1 MERMQPVATG
11 RAGQPAVEE
20 RNIVFTDLTGEEMLA
35 ELVLPDTQHGEYT
48 IPLSEG
54 LPTKEIPGHNDPRYA
69 QWKAA
74 MEWEN
79 ILVPLAIKRLTRQ
92 QEITDLRP
100 GCRLYL
106 FRDGYLWRE
115 LEVGEFNRRTIGFR
129 DINLAAFCGKD
140 ERIATCTLETHI
152 LMPFRMDGYEARW
165 EMAFSET
172 PWTWKNIESLGG
184 LAPDDPRNTTGKDCS
199 TSAAH
204 EARARRC
211 TPITF
216 SKEQLK
222 NKETRLQEDEKRP
235 GHYTT
240 HFRYASD
247 IDWLNNDLTLFMQD
261 PLQEAREQKERHNA
275 LIDIHAHC
283 QQSAVGGPL
292 GLAGLIDDLIG
303 EEDPH
308 DLSGGTAIPSH
319 EQLQRLLEQG
329 ARTRDVLPGYIE
341 QAETELLPILQSE
354 DFLIAMSDYTE
365 SSDLR
370 QRKLGVDHL
379 AFLIDDLAAP
389 ASLVWLHD
397 VFEGRVAELMLAKGE
412 DEQVNQQLREHAEYQ
427 TWQADDP
434 LLKGLPADAYT
445 ALALTAPKALEALL
459 EAASKS
465 YLAVAKGN
473 PQNALEPLAALM
485 RRFSKLDLKVVST
498 QMRHWLPDPSVP
510 LAGPY
515 RFAPAPLVEA
525 IHKLGQRTAM
535 QLTLGDNLQHTLHQL
550 HNKRGMRGVFMS
562 VIGPLLLVDTALA
575 IHVFRKDA
583 NVEAGIEVSADFFG
597 LVSYMV
603 DQFKFWAGQRSVQ
616 LEGRVAVMAEKNAR
630 GVQRV
635 SALKSAR
642 LITGAK
648 KIVRTVV
655 FKGFH
660 FIAAISE
667 TALGAW
673 RIGRGVRTGN
683 LGVATGS
690 FLEMSGGIMMLIAL
704 LPGVGA
710 TMVLLG
716 VLFGV
721 AGAIVRILS
730 EYSQLQK
737 VVKYGWF
744 GNHAYDKSAL
754 HKENLAFSETARAQ
768 RGQISNYQYVARLS
782 YPERYFDQ
790 ATSLR
795 ELQGWRDNLPQIN
808 LEPEI
813 NAVNR
818 EMFRFDASLRV
829 HALGGDTLGI
839 ASRYVVEL
847 FVSFGAFS
855 PFNTALDGEIY
866 VGDNRYPLS
875 DCYLVEQFDPQNQR
889 RLTGLRCMVEVR
901 HHSRVHSKLRLDP
914 AGDNHWLPE
923 GAPAT
928 DRWQADVGYYS
939 GKARNILSLSLQEW
953 ERLKVQARRK
963 PYSDSPVSLLV
974 DTGRSCEAVSER
986 QAKVRPLL
994 SIQSLLLGA

>member
-11 RAGQPAVEE
+11 RAGLPAVEE

-79 ILVPLAIKRLTRQ
+79 ILVPIAIKRLTRQ

-222 NKETRLQEDEKRP
+222 NKETRLQEDKKRP

-354 DFLIAMSDYTE
+354 DFLIAMSDYTG

-379 AFLIDDLAAP
+379 AFLIDDLVAP
-389 ASLVWLHD
+389 ESLAWLHD
-397 VFEGRVAELMLAKGE
+397 VFEGRVAELVLAKGE
-412 DEQVNQQLREHAEYQ
+412 DEQVNQQLREHAEDR
-427 TWQADDP
+427 TWRADDP

-445 ALALTAPKALEALL
+445 ALALTAPRALEALL

-465 YLAVAKGN
+465 YLAAAKGN
-473 PQNALEPLAALM
+473 PQSALEPLAALM

-525 IHKLGQRTAM
+525 IHKLGQRTAL
-535 QLTLGDNLQHTLHQL
+535 QLTLGANLQETLHQL
-550 HNKRGMRGVFMS
+550 RNERGLRGVFMS
-562 VIGPLLLVDTALA
+562 VMGPLLLVDMALA
-575 IHVFRKDA
+575 WQAFNKEETTEKSLEFYAD
-583 NVEAGIEVSADFFG
+583 SAAFASF
-597 LVSYMV
+597 MI
-603 DQFKFWAGQRSVQ
+603 DQFKFWAGQRATF
-616 LEGRVAVMAEKNAR
+616 LENRSAINNQAGLQARAR
-630 GVQRV
+630 GKSNR
-635 SALKSAR
+635 SAALLKRLLPKALKISN
-642 LITGAK
+642 
-648 KIVRTVV
+648 
-655 FKGFH
+655 
-660 FIAAISE
+660 FIAAVSE

-673 RIGRGVRTGN
+673 RIGRGMRTGN
-683 LGVATGS
+683 LGVAAGGA
-690 FLEMSGGIMMLIAL
+690 LEMSGGILLLLAL
-704 LPGVGA
+704 TPVGGA
-710 TMVLLG
+710 SLVLMA
-716 VLFGV
+716 VLVGISGMIIRTF
-721 AGAIVRILS
+721 S
-730 EYSQLQK
+730 EYSRLQK
-737 VVKYGWF
+737 VIKYGWF
-744 GNHAYDKSAL
+744 GNFAYDGNAL
-754 HKENLAFSETARAQ
+754 REENLAFTEMARGL
-768 RGQISNYQYVARLS
+768 REKISNYQYQVRLRL
-782 YPERYFDQ
+782 PERYAGQ

-795 ELQGWRDNLPQIN
+795 ELQRWRDHLPQIN

-818 EMFRFDASLRV
+818 ELFRFDSGLCV
-829 HALGGDTLGI
+829 HALDGNPLGM
-839 ASRYVVEL
+839 ANSYVVEL
-847 FVSFGAFS
+847 NVRFGVFA
-855 PFNTALDGEIY
+855 PFNTALEGAIY
-866 VGDNRYPLS
+866 VGDDCYPLS
-875 DCYLVEQFDPQNQR
+875 DCYLVEQFDRQNQG
-889 RLTGLRCMVEVR
+889 RLIGLRCMVEVQ
-901 HHSRVHSKLRLDP
+901 HHSRVHSELRLDP
-914 AGDNHWLPE
+914 AGDNYWLPE
-923 GAPAT
+923 EMAAT
-928 DRWQADVGYYS
+928 NQWRADVSYYS
-939 GKARNILSLSLQEW
+939 GKIHNINSFPVQEW
-953 ERLKVQARRK
+953 ERLKVMARRK
-963 PYSDSPVSLLV
+963 PYSDSPVSLVV
-974 DTGRSCEAVSER
+974 DTGDSCETVQESM
-986 QAKVRPLL
+986 AKVRHLVPINPML
-994 SIQSLLLGA
+994 SGL